1 MNDKKIFATG
11 IGIIALIAD
20 AITILQFIDKNNFL
34 HSSYNISGEFWSF
47 SWIISI
53 FFITIL
59 YAIGIF
65 FLSYAF
71 GETPTLPVLALGGV
85 YIAFALIIY
94 FRWGYLQIGEELNLK
109 SFLAIAF
116 LFAVSGITG
125 IVSIYMANAE
135 YLRFPSYGF
144 GIANLI
150 ILLMLINKYALS
162 SNSLHLGVIG
172 EGLILIIGAVSFLFL
187 FFFDE

>member
-1 MNDKKIFATG
+1 MNDKKIFAIG
-11 IGIIALIAD
+11 IGVIALIAD

-34 HSSYNISGEFWSF
+34 HSSYNVSGELWSF

-71 GETPTLPVLALGGV
+71 GGTPKMPVLVLGGI

-94 FRWGYLQIGEELNLK
+94 FRWGYLQIGEDLNFK
-109 SFLAIAF
+109 SFIAIAF
-116 LFAVSGITG
+116 LFSVSAVTG
-125 IVSIYMANAE
+125 VISIYMANAE

-144 GIANLI
+144 GVANLI
-150 ILLMLINKYALS
+150 VLLMLIDKYALS

-172 EGLILIIGAVSFLFL
+172 EALILIIGAVSFLFL